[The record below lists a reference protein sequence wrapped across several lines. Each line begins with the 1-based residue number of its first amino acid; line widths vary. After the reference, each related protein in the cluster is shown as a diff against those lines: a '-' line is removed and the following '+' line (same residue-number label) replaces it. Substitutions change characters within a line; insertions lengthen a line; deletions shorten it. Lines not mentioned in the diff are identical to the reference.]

1 MRGRTDGIGA
11 QVTEI
16 EDSISPTIFTFPI
29 MHPSKP
35 EACFSARTGLTG
47 VRFMTISDVP
57 SIITITLLMTIG
69 KGVVGPAQHAAPLQ
83 GTGGATNRSGACA
96 APAR

>member
-35 EACFSARTGLTG
+35 EASFSAGTSLTG
-47 VRFMTISDVP
+47 MRFMTISDVHNNDNM
-57 SIITITLLMTIG
+57 LMTIREQS
-69 KGVVGPAQHAAPLQ
+69 V
-83 GTGGATNRSGACA
+83 
-96 APAR
+96 